1 MAEAVRTSATDFK
14 QHVGKYLDLAR
25 RGRVLI
31 ERQGRPAAMLISV
44 EEYEALNPAAS
55 QVIDMLTEQFDG
67 LVARMQAPEFHQA
80 MEQAFAAS
88 PAALGI
94 AHRRGMRR
102 RGR

>member
-1 MAEAVRTSATDFK
+1 MAEAVRASATEFK

-31 ERQGRPAAMLISV
+31 ERQGRPVAVLISV
-44 EEYEALNPAAS
+44 EEYEALNPTAS
-55 QVIDMLTEQFDG
+55 RVIDMLTEEFDG
-67 LVARMQAPEFHQA
+67 LVARMQPREFHQA

-88 PAALGI
+88 PVALGA